1 MARGE
6 GEDTARIGPWRA
18 TRSTGRLEREGES
31 RELEPKVM
39 DLLFLLASD
48 VGVVRSK
55 DEIMA
60 AIWPG
65 VTVGDDAL
73 ARCVFKLRQALGD
86 TPRDPRF
93 IETIPKRGY
102 RLLPTAANAR
112 PIRQDRRRSWVALAA
127 GVALTATAT
136 AAAGWS
142 LSRPPPETAE
152 AVRLIG
158 RADDHYSQ
166 LTRADNEAATVLYRR
181 VLDLDPGSARA
192 RAGLANAQ
200 VQRVIRWPGP
210 PGSVDPAQPDLADAL
225 RSGRTRTPAAVRR
238 LADARALA
246 AAAAEDKPRDAWVL
260 KALGLAA
267 SAQGDFAE
275 AEAVYRRALKAEPSN
290 WGVLIN
296 LGDILDIQGRPGPAL
311 DYLERAYEAM
321 DADYARHAVR
331 IRPWQAKLGVEIAR
345 RHALAGRRDRAEA
358 WYRRVLRDQPFEPEA
373 TRGLADLQ
381 A

>member
-1 MARGE
+1 MTRGE
-6 GEDTARIGPWRA
+6 GKDTARIGPWRA
-18 TRSTGRLEREGES
+18 TRSTGRLEREGEV
-31 RELEPKVM
+31 REVEPKVM

-48 VGVVRSK
+48 VGVVRSRA
-55 DEIMA
+55 EIMA

-86 TPRDPRF
+86 SPRDPRF
-93 IETIPKRGY
+93 IETISKRGY
-102 RLLPTAANAR
+102 RLLPAAAEAV
-112 PIRQDRRRSWVALAA
+112 PPRRGRWPWIVAAA
-127 GVALTATAT
+127 GVVLTTAAT

-142 LSRPPPETAE
+142 LTRPPPETAE
-152 AVRLIG
+152 AVRLVG

-166 LTRADNEAATVLYRR
+166 FTRADNEAATVLYRR
-181 VLDLDPGSARA
+181 ALDLDPASAQA
-192 RAGLANAQ
+192 RAGLANTQ

-210 PGSVDPAQPDLADAL
+210 AGSVDPAKPNLGDAL
-225 RSGRTRTPAAVRR
+225 HTGRTRTPLSIRR
-238 LADARALA
+238 LASARALA
-246 AAAAEDKPRDAWVL
+246 AAAAADRPDDAWVL

-275 AEAVYRRALKAEPSN
+275 AEAVYRRALKVEPSN

-311 DYLERAYEAM
+311 DYLERAYDAM
-321 DADYARHAVR
+321 EADYARHAVR

-345 RHALAGRRDRAEA
+345 RHALAGRRARAEV
-358 WYRRVLRDQPFEPEA
+358 WYRRVLRDQPFDA
-373 TRGLADLQ
+373 DAVQGLAGLR